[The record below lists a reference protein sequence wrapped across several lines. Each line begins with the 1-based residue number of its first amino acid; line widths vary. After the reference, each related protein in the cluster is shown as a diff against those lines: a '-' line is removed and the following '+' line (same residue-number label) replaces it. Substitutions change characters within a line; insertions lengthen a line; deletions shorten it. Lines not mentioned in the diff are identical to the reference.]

1 MSTIFAKIPDNLRKA
16 TVSERTG
23 NILVLGRL
31 MYASFYTTV
40 PPSRRETNP
49 KKFQWGSTLLIPGL
63 VDLTVLEQQ
72 IKETAS
78 ANLTAAQQKANTAW
92 KNPLLKTA
100 DGGALA
106 GYAED
111 YPIFIR
117 PNAKE
122 FEKKSGKRRSAPEV
136 IDARGAP
143 IGADKEADET
153 YNGRWARL
161 SVQPYWYPGEDGKP
175 GVSLGLVNAQLLWHD
190 DPLSGGKAKAS
201 SDFEPV
207 DADDLAGLDEEFA

>member
-16 TVSERTG
+16 IVSDKTG
-23 NILVLGRL
+23 NVIVLGRL
-31 MYASFYTTV
+31 MYASFFTTV
-40 PPSRRETNP
+40 PPSRSVTDP
-49 KKFQWGSTLLIPGL
+49 KRFQWGATLLIPGL

-72 IKETAS
+72 IQEVAD
-78 ANLTAAQQKANTAW
+78 ANLTAAQKKTNTAW

-111 YPIFIR
+111 YPFFIR

-122 FEKKSGKRRSAPEV
+122 FERKSGKRRSAPEI
-136 IDARGAP
+136 IDAKNKE
-143 IGADKEADET
+143 IGADREADET

-175 GVSLGLVNAQLLWHD
+175 GVSLGLVNAQLLWND